1 MIRQAMLWLR
11 WRLRAR
17 RPTVT
22 AVPGSTRDGVRRG
35 VDRCEV
41 AYINLDRRTDRREAI
56 EAEWARLGVT
66 HARRLAAVEA
76 TDGAAGCAASH
87 LAALERWTPD
97 VAELL
102 MVCEDDA
109 HFLIDRATLD
119 AMLESFADDPSLDV
133 LCLGFNAAHE
143 VPISAT
149 FSLTADT
156 QTTSCYVIKPR
167 MRAPFLAMARAS
179 AASFAGGRRGVPID
193 RAWKALQRRWCFAIP
208 RIRAVRQRP
217 SFSDVEGRV
226 VDYRM

>member
-1 MIRQAMLWLR
+1 VIRQATLWLR

-17 RPTVT
+17 RPVNPVV
-22 AVPGSTRDGVRRG
+22 ADSGGVASRRG
-35 VDRCEV
+35 VDRC
-41 AYINLDRRTDRREAI
+41 AITYINLDRRADRREAI
-56 EAEWARLGVT
+56 EGEWARLGIA

-76 TDGAAGCAASH
+76 ADGAAGCAASH
-87 LAALERWTPD
+87 LAALERWDPD
-97 VAELL
+97 VTDLL

-109 HFLIDRATLD
+109 LFLVDRAALD
-119 AMLESFADDPSLDV
+119 AIIERFAADPALDV

-149 FSLTADT
+149 FSITADT
-156 QTTSCYVIKPR
+156 QTTSCYVLKR
-167 MRAPFLAMARAS
+167 WMRAPFVEMARVS
-179 AASFAGGRRGVPID
+179 VASFAGGRRGVPID
-193 RAWKALQRRWCFAIP
+193 RAWKALQRRYCFAIP